1 VFLDYVLKDDE
12 TAAMLRR
19 LRPGRGL
26 YAPSFLTPFAAA
38 GVMAVRRGPWL
49 VVAPDGE
56 AARRVASELGV
67 YLDADVPVLP
77 ARGVAWAGDLAPAV
91 HVCGERQ
98 RALIALHAGATT
110 VVEAS
115 ALLERFPG
123 PGLQHAPLDI
133 REGGELPLG
142 HALDQLVALGYERG
156 DQVRDRGQFAVR
168 GGILD
173 VYPSTGEPVR
183 VELWGDEVD
192 SLRRFSVYSQRTI
205 APLTAVTVHAA
216 TEVDGAH
223 PDFRRSID
231 RVLAD
236 VERLIGGW
244 SVEGRGIE
252 DGRLDIDES
261 VEGDEGL
268 GADELQRR
276 AALRAVE
283 ALSARFTTVADV
295 AAAADGVAV
304 DDGVAAVGQ
313 AAGRAA
319 AAAPADAGSGG
330 PRLLLVDPDE
340 VARVLVDAAAAAE
353 AAQPRPAERQRFY
366 ESPADVREW
375 LRPAFA
381 IETIQRDQTVRL
393 DAARPQVAAR
403 DLGSAEGDL
412 TRLVSDGYRTFVVF
426 RHAGEA
432 GRAAYRFK
440 SLEAQLIEAP
450 ADDGAAA
457 AEGRPSAGR
466 PGAATAAA
474 RAPRLPEEPGLYLIA
489 ASLRDGFVSAQL
501 KLAVIPERALVRAA
515 RGEPRFV
522 GGARLTSFFDL
533 RLGDYVVHEDYG
545 IARFAGIETRTV
557 AGVTRDYLFLQ
568 FKGEDKVFLP
578 HDQMGKV
585 SRYIGAGA
593 AAPALNSLTGTAW
606 QTVRTRA
613 RRAVLEMAG
622 ELLELYAARQAQP
635 GFAYPPDGEL
645 IARLEDLFPFEE
657 TDDQAAAIDDVKNDM
672 EAAWPMDRLVCGDVG
687 YGKTEVAL
695 RAALKAAEA
704 GKQTLV
710 LVPTTI
716 LAQQH
721 LATFSARFRDFPVR
735 VEMVSRLRSAA
746 EQRRILKDFSE
757 GRIDI
762 LIGTHRLLSRDVK
775 PHDLGLVVVD
785 EEQRFGVR
793 QKELLRQLKLQ
804 VDVMSLSATPIP
816 RTLQMSMSGI
826 RDISVIETPPRG
838 RREIRTYIGE
848 YRDDIVRAAIE
859 KELARDG
866 QAFYLHNRVET
877 IEEAAEQVRQLA
889 PASRIEIAH
898 GQMAA
903 HDLEAVMGRFLS
915 GEADVLV
922 TTSIIESGID
932 IPTVNTLIVDRSD
945 MLGLAQLYQIRG
957 RIGRSHEHAY
967 AYLLYPS
974 DAHLTGEAVSRL
986 QTLSDHTELGAG
998 FRIAMADLEIRG
1010 AGDLL
1015 GDEQSGHVA
1024 AIGFELYVQ
1033 MLEEAVAERR
1043 GQPLPEERVV
1053 RVEIPVSAYV
1063 PADYIALEANK
1074 IDLHRRIAR
1083 ARDEHELVRLG
1094 EELADRFGPPPEAV
1108 ERLLDLQAVRLKAA
1122 VAGVSAVAVRG
1133 GKLTVEGLEL
1143 DDEQA
1148 AALRETQERA
1158 VYFKA
1163 RSSLAVHPAA
1173 GSAGRGAE
1181 RGGAPATASS
1191 RSGTTS
1197 AGRRRQGP
1205 AAQPVEPA
1213 QPADS
1218 ASTAGSQDTVLQ
1230 WVLEVLDAILAARSA
1245 RADATA
1251 S

>member
-1 VFLDYVLKDDE
+1 V
-12 TAAMLRR
+12 
-19 LRPGRGL
+19 
-26 YAPSFLTPFAAA
+26 
-38 GVMAVRRGPWL
+38 
-49 VVAPDGE
+49 E
-56 AARRVASELGV
+56 AARR
-67 YLDADVPVLP
+67 
-77 ARGVAWAGDLAPAV
+77 
-91 HVCGERQ
+91 
-98 RALIALHAGATT
+98 
-110 VVEAS
+110 
-115 ALLERFPG
+115 
-123 PGLQHAPLDI
+123 
-133 REGGELPLG
+133 
-142 HALDQLVALGYERG
+142 
-156 DQVRDRGQFAVR
+156 
-168 GGILD
+168 
-173 VYPSTGEPVR
+173 
-183 VELWGDEVD
+183 
-192 SLRRFSVYSQRTI
+192 
-205 APLTAVTVHAA
+205 
-216 TEVDGAH
+216 
-223 PDFRRSID
+223 
-231 RVLAD
+231 
-236 VERLIGGW
+236 
-244 SVEGRGIE
+244 
-252 DGRLDIDES
+252 
-261 VEGDEGL
+261 
-268 GADELQRR
+268 
-276 AALRAVE
+276 
-283 ALSARFTTVADV
+283 
-295 AAAADGVAV
+295 
-304 DDGVAAVGQ
+304 
-313 AAGRAA
+313 
-319 AAAPADAGSGG
+319 AGSDG
-330 PRLLLVDPDE
+330 PRLLVVDPDE

-381 IETIQRDQTVRL
+381 VETIQRDQTVRL

-403 DLGSAEGDL
+403 DLGGAERDL

-440 SLEAQLIEAP
+440 TLEAQLIEPP
-450 ADDGAAA
+450 AEDRAAA
-457 AEGRPSAGR
+457 AGGRTSVGHPE
-466 PGAATAAA
+466 PAAA
-474 RAPRLPEEPGLYLIA
+474 AGAPPSLPDEPGLYLIA
-489 ASLRDGFVSAQL
+489 APLRDGFVSAQL

-557 AGVTRDYLFLQ
+557 ADVTRDYLFLQ

-578 HDQMGKV
+578 HDQMGKI

-622 ELLELYAARQAQP
+622 ELIELYAARQAQP

-645 IARLEDLFPFEE
+645 TVRLEDLFPFEE

-746 EQRRILKDFSE
+746 EQRRIITDFSE
-757 GRIDI
+757 GRIDV

-877 IEEAAEQVRQLA
+877 IEEAAEQVRQLT
-889 PASRIEIAH
+889 PAARIEIAH

-1083 ARDEHELVRLG
+1083 ARDEHELVKLG

-1108 ERLLDLQAVRLKAA
+1108 ERLLALQTVRLKAA
-1122 VAGVSAVAVRG
+1122 AAGVSAVAVRG

-1143 DDEQA
+1143 DDGQA

-1163 RSSLAVHPAA
+1163 RSSLAVHPPAA
-1173 GSAGRGAE
+1173 PSAM
-1181 RGGAPATASS
+1181 PA
-1191 RSGTTS
+1191 RSGADP
-1197 AGRRRQGP
+1197 AGRRRQRP
-1205 AAQPVEPA
+1205 AA